1 MSNQELLT
9 YLFNT
14 KPCVR
19 ACAIALGFL
28 TIAAIDFGT
37 RAVAV
42 YNQVKVA
49 SNSPSTNSEKLV
61 TQILLAATLK
71 ELPQL
76 PDPWLLPLPVKES
89 VVLVKPLQKEQKQL
103 RLLPS
108 AKETSMVVAPKLED
122 LLLGVN
128 IDKLKLR
135 QARKIAKVLGI
146 AQKVNGRDQKL
157 EFLVSQIKLKLQQAK
172 AEIIEV
178 IRRELIAC

>member
-1 MSNQELLT
+1 MSTQELLT
-9 YLFNT
+9 YLFD
-14 KPCVR
+14 
-19 ACAIALGFL
+19 AIALGFL
-28 TIAAIDFGT
+28 AIASIDFGT

-42 YNQVKVA
+42 YNYVKVA
-49 SNSPSTNSEKLV
+49 SNLPSTNIQPPLTKLPPPV
-61 TQILLAATLK
+61 TLK

-89 VVLVKPLQKEQKQL
+89 VILVELIQKKQKHL
-103 RLLPS
+103 RLLPQ
-108 AKETSMVVAPKLED
+108 AKETSMVVAPKKED

-157 EFLVSQIKLKLQQAK
+157 ASLVSQIKLKLQQVK
-172 AEIIEV
+172 VEIIEV
-178 IRRELIAC
+178 IRRELIAG